1 MNLNNIFGAFEDD
14 APLEEKVALLNL
26 QKTQAFKLG
35 MFKKIIWNQKEFEKR
50 MEKFMEF
57 MPDFAEAI
65 NNSPS
70 QVDGELVTHARA
82 WAHIKEF
89 DPTSSQGIE
98 ASHIFSD
105 EHTIIACDLAIN
117 FWEGKEEYERC
128 AHIKKIRD
136 LLQKNLPM

>member
-14 APLEEKVALLNL
+14 APLQEKAALVNL
-26 QKTQAFKLG
+26 QETQAFKLG
-35 MFKKIIWNQKEFEKR
+35 MFKKIILNQKGFEKR

-57 MPDFAEAI
+57 LPDMAKMIDVDKEA
-65 NNSPS
+65 
-70 QVDGELVTHARA
+70 GEFVTHVRA

-89 DPTSSQGIE
+89 DPKSKQGID

-105 EHTIIACDLAIN
+105 VETVTACDLAIL
-117 FWEGKEEYERC
+117 FWEEREEYERC
-128 AHIKKIRD
+128 AHIKKVKD